1 MLNGNAAAFDLT
13 SLMLGHQDDFN
24 MKPDQHFS
32 YRGQN
37 GLNFL
42 LNINWEMTSSLVCAG
57 RPAVSL

>member
-1 MLNGNAAAFDLT
+1 MLNGIAAAFDLT

-37 GLNFL
+37 G
-42 LNINWEMTSSLVCAG
+42 
-57 RPAVSL
+57 